1 MGKFFKIQER
11 GSSVGQELR
20 AGLTTFLAMA
30 YIIAVNPGILVVAG
44 IPLSAAITATCIG
57 AGVMTICMGLF
68 QIGHLLALQVWE
80 SMRLLLLLF
89 PK

>member
-1 MGKFFKIQER
+1 MGKFFKIKER

-57 AGVMTICMGLF
+57 AGVMTIGGADEKLDR
-68 QIGHLLALQVWE
+68 QGRSDWSSHV
-80 SMRLLLLLF
+80 
-89 PK
+89 